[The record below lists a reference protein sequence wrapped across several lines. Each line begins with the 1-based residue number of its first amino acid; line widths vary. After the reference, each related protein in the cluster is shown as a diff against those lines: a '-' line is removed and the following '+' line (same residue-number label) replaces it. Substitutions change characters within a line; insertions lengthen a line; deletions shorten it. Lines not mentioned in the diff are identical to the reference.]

1 MDNEILKTIKARRS
15 VRKYIHEKQ
24 IDDETLRLILEAGTF
39 AATGMGRQSPI
50 IIAVQNQEDIYI
62 MRRLNATIMGNPN
75 SDPFYGAP
83 TVVVVLAD
91 KNIGTRT
98 EDGSLVIGNMM
109 LAAESLGISSCWI
122 HRAKE
127 TFNTDEGKLLLKK
140 WGISGDY
147 EGVGN
152 CILGYLD
159 GEKPIAKE
167 RKADYIKIIK

>member
-1 MDNEILKTIKARRS
+1 
-15 VRKYIHEKQ
+15 
-24 IDDETLRLILEAGTF
+24 
-39 AATGMGRQSPI
+39 
-50 IIAVQNQEDIYI
+50 
-62 MRRLNATIMGNPN
+62 
-75 SDPFYGAP
+75 
-83 TVVVVLAD
+83 
-91 KNIGTRT
+91 
-98 EDGSLVIGNMM
+98 M
-109 LAAESLGISSCWI
+109 LAAESLGVSSCWI